1 MAEHSHPNVSNLL
14 MCTHVLT
21 CFIFPIYLHFS
32 KCIFVRQCAPLL
44 RMYICAPM
52 CPISPM
58 CPTFANVYLCPN
70 VTHFY
75 KCIFVPHCA
84 PLLYCAPLLQIFIC
98 APMCP
103 TFTNVYLCPNVP
115 QCAPLLH
122 MCIWTSPNYPRGV
135 ERQVTSELVTSK
147 LVIQD

>member
-70 VTHFY
+70 VTHFPNVPHFCECIFVPQCDPLLQMYICAPLCPTSLLCPTFTNIYLCPNVPHFY
-75 KCIFVPHCA
+75 KCIFVP
-84 PLLYCAPLLQIFIC
+84 QC

-103 TFTNVYLCPNVP
+103 TFAYLYMNLTHLP
-115 QCAPLLH
+115 
-122 MCIWTSPNYPRGV
+122 
-135 ERQVTSELVTSK
+135 
-147 LVIQD
+147 